1 MGWFERTY
9 NRIKRGKKKI
19 DIPHGLWTK
28 CTNCSEIVYNK
39 SLEDNLKV
47 CPKCGFHFYLRARK
61 RIEITLDKDSFM
73 EYDSKINSDNPLN
86 FPGYEEKLSKSEK
99 ATGLDEA
106 ALIGEGKIRGRP
118 IAVGVTDFGFMGGSM
133 GSVVGERI
141 TLTIEK
147 AMEKKYPLLIISGSG
162 GGARMQEGIISLMQM
177 AKTSAA
183 IAELKRLGL
192 LYISLLTHPTMGGV
206 MASFASRGDIV
217 LAEPGAL
224 LGFAGPRVIKQTIKQ
239 QMPKGFQQSQSLLEH
254 GVIDLVVERSKIR
267 STLIRILDLVLSQS
281 LHAREERTKTD
292 AQGGKR

>member
-61 RIEITLDKDSFM
+61 RIEITLDKDSFI

-239 QMPKGFQQSQSLLEH
+239 QMPKGFQQSESLLEH

-267 STLIRILDLVLSQS
+267 STLIRILDLVLS
-281 LHAREERTKTD
+281 
-292 AQGGKR
+292 

>member
-47 CPKCGFHFYLRARK
+47 CPKCGFHFYLQARK
-61 RIEITLDKDSFM
+61 RIEITLDKDSFI

-239 QMPKGFQQSQSLLEH
+239 QMPKGFQQSESLLEH

-267 STLIRILDLVLSQS
+267 STLIRILDLVLS
-281 LHAREERTKTD
+281 
-292 AQGGKR
+292 

>member
-1 MGWFERTY
+1 MAQMGWFERTY

-239 QMPKGFQQSQSLLEH
+239 QMPKGFQQSESLLEH

-267 STLIRILDLVLSQS
+267 STLIRILDLVLS
-281 LHAREERTKTD
+281 
-292 AQGGKR
+292 

>member
-1 MGWFERTY
+1 MAQMGWFERTY

-147 AMEKKYPLLIISGSG
+147 AMEKKNPLLIISGSG

-239 QMPKGFQQSQSLLEH
+239 QMPKGFQQSQSLLKH

-267 STLIRILDLVLSQS
+267 STLIRILDLVLS
-281 LHAREERTKTD
+281 
-292 AQGGKR
+292 

>member
-1 MGWFERTY
+1 
-9 NRIKRGKKKI
+9 
-19 DIPHGLWTK
+19 
-28 CTNCSEIVYNK
+28 NCSEIVYNK

-61 RIEITLDKDSFM
+61 RIEITLDKDSFI

-106 ALIGEGKIRGRP
+106 ALIGEGKIGGRS

-147 AMEKKYPLLIISGSG
+147 AMGEKYPLLIISGSG

-239 QMPKGFQQSQSLLEH
+239 QMPKGFQQSESLLEH

-267 STLIRILDLVLSQS
+267 STLIRILDLVLS
-281 LHAREERTKTD
+281 
-292 AQGGKR
+292 

>member
-61 RIEITLDKDSFM
+61 RIEITLDKDSFI

-106 ALIGEGKIRGRP
+106 ALIGEGKIRGRS

-239 QMPKGFQQSQSLLEH
+239 QMPKGFQQSESLLEH

-267 STLIRILDLVLSQS
+267 STLIRILDLVLS
-281 LHAREERTKTD
+281 
-292 AQGGKR
+292 

>member
-19 DIPHGLWTK
+19 DIPHGIWTK

-239 QMPKGFQQSQSLLEH
+239 QMPKGFQQSESLLEH

-267 STLIRILDLVLSQS
+267 STLIRILDLVLS
-281 LHAREERTKTD
+281 
-292 AQGGKR
+292 

>member
-1 MGWFERTY
+1 MAQMGWFERTY

-61 RIEITLDKDSFM
+61 RIEITLDKDSFI

-106 ALIGEGKIRGRP
+106 ALIGEGKIGGRP

-162 GGARMQEGIISLMQM
+162 GGARMQEGVISLMQM

-267 STLIRILDLVLSQS
+267 STLIRILDLVLS
-281 LHAREERTKTD
+281 
-292 AQGGKR
+292 

>member
-39 SLEDNLKV
+39 SLEDNLRV

-61 RIEITLDKDSFM
+61 RIEITLDKDSFI

-106 ALIGEGKIRGRP
+106 ALIGEGKIRGRS

-239 QMPKGFQQSQSLLEH
+239 QMPKGFQQSESLLEH

-267 STLIRILDLVLSQS
+267 STLIRILDLVLS
-281 LHAREERTKTD
+281 
-292 AQGGKR
+292 